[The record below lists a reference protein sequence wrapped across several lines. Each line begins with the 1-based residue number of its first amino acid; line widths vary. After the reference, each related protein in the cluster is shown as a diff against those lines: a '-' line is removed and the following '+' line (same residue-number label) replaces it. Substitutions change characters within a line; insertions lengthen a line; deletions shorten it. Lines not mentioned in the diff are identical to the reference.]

1 MRWISGSKE
10 SNHQGHGGTKRIRSR
25 SKSFSFVRLRP
36 LGGYFLLLALALI
49 VTRALPRLF
58 SSPTG
63 EKRLSI
69 YSNVANYSLPVVE
82 RAGRDYVDLL
92 KVLEPLGS
100 VHAKTAGQRWKLR
113 YNNVEGDFTAGRN
126 HCRIG
131 GKDTYFSANFILES
145 GRGLIPLAAMST
157 LLPRFLGGS
166 LTFHE
171 SARRLFIGSVATQFT
186 ATISKTIPP
195 RLVLN
200 FSSPVNP
207 TISTEPGRLH
217 MEFSREPLATVGS
230 QTFTFGDKTI
240 PSATYQESNGGAEI
254 AVTGTQPLMA
264 SFSNDGRTITIAP
277 APQGLASSEGL
288 PAISKP
294 VQTLPPSTLP
304 PVPSPPAPAATMPP
318 VSTPTLAVVPHFL
331 VAVDAG
337 HGGDERGAT
346 LTSDLPEKDVTLA
359 IARQVRQ
366 ELQVRGIPVLMV
378 RDSDADLPTDQRA
391 TLVNVATAS
400 AYICIHAS
408 TQGTGVRLY
417 TSVPSVMEENRGPFV
432 PWDGAQTAFVALSQ
446 AVVTAV
452 AGELQKKTA
461 VRTLSASVRPMN
473 SVAAPGFL
481 VEVAPPGGDPLQV
494 TSPQYQQLVAA
505 AIATGIATFR
515 DRSGGHP

>member
-1 MRWISGSKE
+1 MRWISGSKRA
-10 SNHQGHGGTKRIRSR
+10 NHQGHAGTQRTRSR
-25 SKSFSFVRLRP
+25 SRSLSLAGLP
-36 LGGYFLLLALALI
+36 ALGGCFLLLGLALI
-49 VTRALPRLF
+49 MTRAVPRLF

-69 YSNVANYSLPVVE
+69 YSTVANYSLPVVE

-92 KVLEPLGS
+92 EVLKPLGS
-100 VHAKTAGQRWKLR
+100 VHTKTAGLRFKLR

-126 HCRIG
+126 HCRIR
-131 GKDTYFSANFILES
+131 GKDTYFSANFILEN

-157 LLPRFLGGS
+157 LLPRFLGGPV
-166 LTFHE
+166 TFHE
-171 SARRLFIGSVATQFT
+171 SARRLFIGSVATAFT

-230 QTFTFGDKTI
+230 QTFTFGDRTI

-277 APQGLASSEGL
+277 APQGLASSESL

-304 PVPSPPAPAATMPP
+304 PAPSLPVPAASMPP
-318 VSTPTLAVVPHFL
+318 GSTPALALPPHFL
-331 VAVDAG
+331 VAVDAS
-337 HGGDERGAT
+337 HGGDEPGAT

-359 IARQVRQ
+359 IARQVRH
-366 ELQVRGIPVLMV
+366 ELQVRGIPVLML
-378 RDSDADLPTDQRA
+378 RDSDAHLPTDQRA
-391 TLVNVATAS
+391 TLVNVAAAS

-408 TQGTGVRLY
+408 SQGTGVRLY
-417 TSVPSVMEENRGPFV
+417 TSLPSAMEDKRGPFV
-432 PWDGAQTAFVALSQ
+432 PWDAAQTAALPLSQ
-446 AVVTAV
+446 AVVAAV
-452 AGELQKKTA
+452 AGELQRKTA

-481 VEVAPPGGDPLQV
+481 VEIAPPGGDPLEV